1 MFLVTL
7 NYPVNLLNFMN
18 IIFPLVTF
26 DIIPTTEIFETMFHF
41 GDITDNPLSDNF
53 STLGYS
59 SIFSVSNLGSIYFVI
74 QFGPSFLLFL
84 WLIKRY

>member
-1 MFLVTL
+1 MVHMFLVTL

-26 DIIPTTEIFETMFHF
+26 DIIPSTEIFETMFHF
-41 GDITDNPLSDNF
+41 SDIVDNPLSDQF

-59 SIFSVSNLGSIYFVI
+59 SIFSVSNLGSVYFVI
-74 QFGPSFLLFL
+74 
-84 WLIKRY
+84 